1 MFILGNLFLALAGIF
16 DIVLTVLYWLILVR
30 ALVSWVSPDPYN
42 PIVRLLHQATE
53 PILEPIRRFMPK
65 TGIDF
70 SPLVAFLVIY
80 AARIFLVKSLVDI
93 GYRFQ

>member
-42 PIVRLLHQATE
+42 PIVSAVTSGNRA
-53 PILEPIRRFMPK
+53 
-65 TGIDF
+65 DF
-70 SPLVAFLVIY
+70 GADS
-80 AARIFLVKSLVDI
+80 
-93 GYRFQ
+93 